1 MRRLPF
7 MIWLAVS
14 LAWVLAIGWMAWN
27 SWPHLPLDISPT
39 DPATRAAFDQAV
51 LMHAGR
57 HAALALLP
65 PLLLLMLI
73 GFFRR

>member
-1 MRRLPF
+1 MARMPF
-7 MIWLAVS
+7 MTWLVVS
-14 LAWVLAIGWMAWN
+14 AAWIAAIGWMAWT
-27 SWPHLPLDISPT
+27 SWPHLPLDISHT

-65 PLLLLMLI
+65 PLLVLAVMR
-73 GFFRR
+73 FVSR